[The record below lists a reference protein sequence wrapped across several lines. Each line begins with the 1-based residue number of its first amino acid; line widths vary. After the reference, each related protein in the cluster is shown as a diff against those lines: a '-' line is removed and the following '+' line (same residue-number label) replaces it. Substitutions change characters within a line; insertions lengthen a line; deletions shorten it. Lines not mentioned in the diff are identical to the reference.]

1 MTNNF
6 IDINRSDGVTVIT
19 LSDPQTRNAL
29 SPEMALELYDAF
41 EIFESSSDE
50 KVLILTGLD
59 PSFCSGA
66 NIKKF
71 DQAIDNLSA
80 DSTNSLPWGEWKLA

>member
-1 MTNNF
+1 
-6 IDINRSDGVTVIT
+6 
-19 LSDPQTRNAL
+19 
-29 SPEMALELYDAF
+29 MALELYDAF

-50 KVLILTGLD
+50 KVLILTGLG

-71 DQAIDNLSA
+71 DQAIDNLA
-80 DSTNSLPWGEWKLA
+80 RIA

>member
-1 MTNNF
+1 MCSGVKMTNNF

-66 NIKKF
+66 NKPP
-71 DQAIDNLSA
+71 NA
-80 DSTNSLPWGEWKLA
+80 DLTSSTAS